1 MPSEKVWSKICAVA
15 VFLFANYATLNL
27 IFFIFLPPVLGSQF
41 DKEYIKSIDTEFIT
55 NEYDRFDHYYEQKDG
70 TIEVY
75 DSDNSNGRNVRI
87 EIFIYKDNIYS
98 SESKSKIFWKG
109 SNSFLFPDFDTVNVI
124 EKNNI
129 KIEVVEYSKTPR
141 SKKAQAYLEEV
152 LAQLES

>member
-15 VFLFANYATLNL
+15 VFLFVNYTTLNL
-27 IFFIFLPPVLGSQF
+27 IFLILLPPVLGSQF

-55 NEYDRFDHYYEQKDG
+55 DEYNRFDHYYEQKDG

-98 SESKSKIFWKG
+98 SKAKSKIIWND
-109 SNSFLFPDFDTVNVI
+109 SNSFLFPEFDTVNI
-124 EKNNI
+124 I
-129 KIEVVEYSKTPR
+129 KRFGTISAK
-141 SKKAQAYLEEV
+141 SIKLNSV
-152 LAQLES
+152 LCNK